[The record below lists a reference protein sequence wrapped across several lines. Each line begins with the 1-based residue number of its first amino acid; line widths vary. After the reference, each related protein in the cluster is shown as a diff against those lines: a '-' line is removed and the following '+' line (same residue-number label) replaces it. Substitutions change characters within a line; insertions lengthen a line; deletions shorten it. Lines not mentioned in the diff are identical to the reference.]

1 MAIDPEFL
9 AILAC
14 PACKSDL
21 VLKEERLLCVE
32 CGRAY
37 PIRDG
42 FPVLLIDEATCEG
55 DLTAETQSAQRQT
68 GTTDEHR

>member
-1 MAIDPEFL
+1 MPLDPSLL

-21 VLKEERLLCVE
+21 ILKDDERLVCVE
-32 CGRAY
+32 CRRAY

-42 FPVLLIDEATCEG
+42 FPVLLIDEATVEPDPEVHHGDTETRRVEG
-55 DLTAETQSAQRQT
+55 
-68 GTTDEHR
+68 

>member
-1 MAIDPEFL
+1 MAIDPDFL
-9 AILAC
+9 ALLVC

-21 VLKEERLLCVE
+21 TLREERLVCAE

-55 DLTAETQSAQRQT
+55 GEVAQP
-68 GTTDEHR
+68 